1 MKRDIINTDAA
12 PAAIGPYSQAVCA
25 DQLLFVSGQLG
36 INPETGEM
44 PDSVEEQTKL
54 ALNNLDAILKAAGS
68 SAADVVKTTVLLADM
83 ADFAVVN
90 ELYGDYFPSPYPAR
104 ACFAVKTLPK
114 NGKVEIECIAI
125 RR

>member
-1 MKRDIINTDAA
+1 
-12 PAAIGPYSQAVCA
+12 
-25 DQLLFVSGQLG
+25 
-36 INPETGEM
+36 M

-114 NGKVEIECIAI
+114 NGNVEIECIAI

>member
-1 MKRDIINTDAA
+1 MKRDIIKTDAA
-12 PAAIGPYSQAVCA
+12 PAAVGPYSQAVTA
-25 DQLLFVSGQLG
+25 NNLVFVSGQLG
-36 INPETGEM
+36 IDSKTGEM
-44 PDSVEEQTKL
+44 PDSIAEQTKL
-54 ALNNLDAILKAAGS
+54 ALKNLDAILTEAGS

-83 ADFAVVN
+83 GDFALVN
-90 ELYGDYFPSPYPAR
+90 ALYGDYFPSPYPAR

>member
-12 PAAIGPYSQAVCA
+12 PAATGPYSQAVCA

-114 NGKVEIECIAI
+114 NGKVEIAFFIN
-125 RR
+125 